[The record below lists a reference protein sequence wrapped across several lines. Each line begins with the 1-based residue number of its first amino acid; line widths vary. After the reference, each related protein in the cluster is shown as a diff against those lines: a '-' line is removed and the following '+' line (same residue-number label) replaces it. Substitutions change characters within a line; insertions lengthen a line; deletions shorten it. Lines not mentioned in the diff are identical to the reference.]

1 MNPLHRQ
8 AHGNCT
14 AGLYRKRLT
23 ERLARGKLM
32 EADEEAQK
40 GIAAALRTGS
50 DHYGEQLRNLSHLS
64 DTSPEKL
71 RASLL
76 FQVFKGAKAELA
88 SKSPKTLIQ
97 DLLST
102 IDHDNI
108 GDNFTLELGKRLQII
123 ADDLPSEVE
132 KDSAVEGS
140 ISGGASP
147 EEELPAGT
155 SDEIAL
161 NQEGPEGSPEGE
173 QDPDPYQ
180 GEPAETK
187 DEPEVSPDDFG
198 DLVDKLNQ

>member
-23 ERLARGKLM
+23 ERLARAKLM

-40 GIAAALRTGS
+40 GISAALRTGS

-102 IDHDNI
+102 IEHDNI

-132 KDSAVEGS
+132 KDPAVEGS
-140 ISGGASP
+140 ISGDPS

-155 SDEIAL
+155 SDEIAT
-161 NQEGPEGSPEGE
+161 NREGSEGSPEGE
-173 QDPDPYQ
+173 QAPNYDQD
-180 GEPAETK
+180 EPAETEG
-187 DEPEVSPDDFG
+187 EPEVSPDDFG